1 MALLPKEEVAT
12 MDYGER
18 IAAVRKSLGLTQ
30 VEVARRLG
38 WSPPNYARIEKG
50 RITPSLKSL
59 EAIAAVLDMPL
70 SSLTTEGVL
79 PEEVPVI
86 AFASAGEA
94 VEFTDQG
101 YPAGGGMY
109 FLPRPPQFTDPN
121 GFGVEVA
128 GDSMVPKY
136 EDGQVVMVD
145 TRKRPVSGDYAVI
158 GLMNGEKY
166 VKRYREAGGLILLES
181 VNPLYPPIAV
191 QPHEVRFAY
200 KIVWVKER

>member
-1 MALLPKEEVAT
+1 ME
-12 MDYGER
+12 YGKR
-18 IAAVRKSLGLTQ
+18 IAAIRKSLRLTQ
-30 VEVARRLG
+30 AEVARRLG

-59 EAIAAVLDMPL
+59 EAIAFALDVPL
-70 SSLTTEGVL
+70 SELAGPL
-79 PEEVPVI
+79 PFSSEVPVI
-86 AFASAGEA
+86 AFVSAGPGVA
-94 VEFTDQG
+94 FTDQG

-121 GFGVEVA
+121 GFGVEVS

-145 TRKRPVSGDYAVI
+145 TRKRPVSGDYAVV
-158 GLMNGEKY
+158 GLMSGDKY
-166 VKRYREAGGLILLES
+166 VKRYREAGGMVILES
-181 VNPLYPPIAV
+181 VNPAYSPVVVEPS
-191 QPHEVRFAY
+191 EVRFAY

>member
-1 MALLPKEEVAT
+1 
-12 MDYGER
+12 MD
-18 IAAVRKSLGLTQ
+18 IAKKLAAVRKSLGLSQ
-30 VEVARRLG
+30 AEVARRLG

-50 RITPSLKSL
+50 RITPSFKSL
-59 EAIAAVLDMPL
+59 EAIAQALEVPL
-70 SSLTTEGVL
+70 AALTADRSLA
-79 PEEVPVI
+79 EEVPVI
-86 AFASAGEA
+86 AFVSAGPG

-121 GFGVEVA
+121 GFGVEVS

-145 TRKRPVSGDYAVI
+145 TRKRPVSGDYAVV
-158 GLMNGEKY
+158 GLMNGDKY
-166 VKRYREAGGLILLES
+166 VKRYREAGGMVILES
-181 VNPLYPPIAV
+181 VNPLYPPVVVA
-191 QPHEVRFAY
+191 PHDVRFAY

>member
-1 MALLPKEEVAT
+1 MDVAR
-12 MDYGER
+12 R
-18 IAAVRKSLGLTQ
+18 IAAMRMSRGLTQ
-30 VEVARRLG
+30 AEVARRLG

-59 EAIAAVLDMPL
+59 EAIAEVLDVPLAVLAEEDPL
-70 SSLTTEGVL
+70 S
-79 PEEVPVI
+79 PDVPVV
-86 AFASAGEA
+86 AFASAGPG

-109 FLPRPPQFTDPN
+109 FLPRPPNFTDPN
-121 GFGVEVA
+121 GFGVEVS

-145 TRKRPVSGDYAVI
+145 TRKRPVSGDYAVV
-158 GLMNGEKY
+158 GLMDGDKY
-166 VKRYREAGGLILLES
+166 VKRYREAGGVVVLES
-181 VNPLYPPIAV
+181 VNPLYPPIV
-191 QPHEVRFAY
+191 VPPEDVRFAY

>member
-1 MALLPKEEVAT
+1 MAWRLV
-12 MDYGER
+12 MDFAKR
-18 IAAVRKSLGLTQ
+18 LASVRKSLGLTQ
-30 VEVARRLG
+30 AEVARRLG

-50 RITPSLKSL
+50 RITPSLRSL
-59 EAIAAVLDMPL
+59 EAIAQAMEVPL
-70 SSLTTEGVL
+70 SMITQESLL
-79 PEEVPVI
+79 AEEVPVV

-158 GLMNGEKY
+158 GLMTGEKY
-166 VKRYREAGGLILLES
+166 VKRYREAGGRIILES
-181 VNPLYPPIAV
+181 VNPLYPPV
-191 QPHEVRFAY
+191 VVEPQEVRFAY

>member
-1 MALLPKEEVAT
+1 VTAVDFAK
-12 MDYGER
+12 R
-18 IAAVRKSLGLTQ
+18 IASIRKSLGLTQ
-30 VEVARRLG
+30 VEVARRLN

-50 RITPSLKSL
+50 RITPSLRSL
-59 EAIAAVLDMPL
+59 EAIAEALQVPL
-70 SSLTTEGVL
+70 ASLAEESALSG
-79 PEEVPVI
+79 EVPVI
-86 AFASAGEA
+86 AFVSAGPG

-121 GFGVEVA
+121 GFGVEVS

-158 GLMNGEKY
+158 GLMNGDKY
-166 VKRYREAGGLILLES
+166 VKRYREAGGLVILES
-181 VNPLYPPIAV
+181 VNPVYPPV
-191 QPHEVRFAY
+191 VVPNHEVRFAY
-200 KIVWVKER
+200 KIVWARER

>member
-1 MALLPKEEVAT
+1 

-18 IAAVRKSLGLTQ
+18 IAGVRKSLGLTQ

-38 WSPPNYARIEKG
+38 WSPPNFARIEKG
-50 RITPSLKSL
+50 RITPSLRSL
-59 EAIAAVLDMPL
+59 EAIAEVLDVPL
-70 SSLTTEGVL
+70 STLAAEGA
-79 PEEVPVI
+79 PAQEVPII
-86 AFASAGEA
+86 AFVSAGPG

-128 GDSMVPKY
+128 GDSMAPKY

-158 GLMNGEKY
+158 GLMNGDKY
-166 VKRYREAGGLILLES
+166 VKRYREGGGVVILES
-181 VNPLYPPIAV
+181 VNPLYPPIV
-191 QPHEVRFAY
+191 VEPHEVRFAY
-200 KIVWVKER
+200 KIVWARER

>member
-1 MALLPKEEVAT
+1 

-18 IAAVRKSLGLTQ
+18 IERVRKSLGLSQ
-30 VEVARRLG
+30 AEVARRLE

-50 RITPSLKSL
+50 RTTPSLRSI
-59 EAIAAVLDMPL
+59 EAIAEALEVPL
-70 SSLTTEGVL
+70 SALTQEGFASA
-79 PEEVPVI
+79 EVPVV
-86 AFASAGEA
+86 AFASAGPG

-158 GLMNGEKY
+158 GLMSGDKY
-166 VKRYREAGGLILLES
+166 VKRYRESGGMVVLES
-181 VNPLYPPIAV
+181 VNPLYPPV
-191 QPHEVRFAY
+191 VVDPSEVRFAY
-200 KIVWVKER
+200 KIVWVRER

>member
-1 MALLPKEEVAT
+1 MV
-12 MDYGER
+12 MD
-18 IAAVRKSLGLTQ
+18 IAKKLAAVRKSLGISQ
-30 VEVARRLG
+30 AEVARRLG

-50 RITPSLKSL
+50 RITPSFKSL
-59 EAIAAVLDMPL
+59 EAIAEALEVPL
-70 SSLTTEGVL
+70 SALTADRPLG
-79 PEEVPVI
+79 EEVPVI
-86 AFASAGEA
+86 AFVSAGPG

-121 GFGVEVA
+121 GFGVEVS

-145 TRKRPVSGDYAVI
+145 TRKRPVSGDYAVV
-158 GLMNGEKY
+158 GLMDGDKY
-166 VKRYREAGGLILLES
+166 VKRYREAGGRVILES
-181 VNPLYPPIAV
+181 VNPLYPPIV
-191 QPHEVRFAY
+191 VEPHEVRFAY

>member
-1 MALLPKEEVAT
+1 
-12 MDYGER
+12 MDMGER
-18 IAAVRKSLGLTQ
+18 IARIRRSLGLSQ
-30 VEVARRLG
+30 AEMARRLE

-59 EAIAAVLDMPL
+59 QAIAEALDVPL
-70 SSLTTEGVL
+70 SALTDGEALGG
-79 PEEVPVI
+79 EVPVV
-86 AFASAGEA
+86 AFASAGPG

-145 TRKRPVSGDYAVI
+145 TRKRPVSGDYAVV
-158 GLMNGEKY
+158 GLMDGDKY
-166 VKRYREAGGLILLES
+166 VKRYRESGGMVVLES
-181 VNPLYPPIAV
+181 VNPLYPPV
-191 QPHEVRFAY
+191 VVPPHEVRFAY
-200 KIVWVKER
+200 KIVWVRER

>member
-1 MALLPKEEVAT
+1 MDVAKRI
-12 MDYGER
+12 ER
-18 IAAVRKSLGLTQ
+18 VRKSSGLSQ
-30 VEVARRLG
+30 AEVARRLC
-38 WSPPNYARIEKG
+38 WSPSNYARIEKG

-59 EAIAAVLDMPL
+59 EAIAEVLEVPL
-70 SSLTTEGVL
+70 STLTADQPLV
-79 PEEVPVI
+79 EEVPVV
-86 AFASAGEA
+86 AFVSAGPG

-145 TRKRPVSGDYAVI
+145 TRKRPVNGEYAVI
-158 GLMNGEKY
+158 GLMNGDKY
-166 VKRYREAGGLILLES
+166 VKRYREAGGRVILES
-181 VNPLYPPIAV
+181 VNPLYPPIV
-191 QPHEVRFAY
+191 VEPHEVRFAY

>member
-1 MALLPKEEVAT
+1 
-12 MDYGER
+12 MDMGKR
-18 IAAVRKSLGLTQ
+18 IARIRRSLGLSQ
-30 VEVARRLG
+30 AEVARRLE

-50 RITPSLKSL
+50 RITPSLRSL
-59 EAIAAVLDMPL
+59 QAIAEVLEVPL
-70 SSLTTEGVL
+70 STLTDEEALGG
-79 PEEVPVI
+79 EVPVV
-86 AFASAGEA
+86 AFASAGPG

-145 TRKRPVSGDYAVI
+145 TRKRPVSGDYAVV
-158 GLMNGEKY
+158 GLMDGDKY
-166 VKRYREAGGLILLES
+166 VKRYRESGGMVVLES
-181 VNPLYPPIAV
+181 VNPLYPPV
-191 QPHEVRFAY
+191 VVPPHEVRFAY
-200 KIVWVKER
+200 KIVWVRER

>member
-1 MALLPKEEVAT
+1 

-18 IAAVRKSLGLTQ
+18 IAKLRKSLGLSQ
-30 VEVARRLG
+30 AEVARRLE

-50 RITPSLKSL
+50 RTTPSLRSM
-59 EAIAAVLDMPL
+59 EAIAEALEVPL
-70 SSLTTEGVL
+70 SALTQEAFIRG
-79 PEEVPVI
+79 EVPVV
-86 AFASAGEA
+86 AFASAGPG

-158 GLMNGEKY
+158 GLMGGDKY
-166 VKRYREAGGLILLES
+166 VKRYRESGGRVVLES
-181 VNPLYPPIAV
+181 VNPLYPPV
-191 QPHEVRFAY
+191 VVEPSEVRFAY
-200 KIVWVKER
+200 KIVWVRER

>member
-1 MALLPKEEVAT
+1 
-12 MDYGER
+12 MDIASR
-18 IAAVRKSLGLTQ
+18 IASVRKSLGLSQ
-30 VEVARRLG
+30 AEVARRLG

-50 RITPSLKSL
+50 RFTPSLKSL
-59 EAIAAVLDMPL
+59 EAIAEALEVPL
-70 SSLTTEGVL
+70 SALAEEHAMSD
-79 PEEVPVI
+79 EVPVV
-86 AFASAGEA
+86 AFASAGPG

-121 GFGVEVA
+121 GFGVEVS

-145 TRKRPVSGDYAVI
+145 TRKRPVSGDYAVV
-158 GLMNGEKY
+158 GLMNGDKY
-166 VKRYREAGGLILLES
+166 VKRYREGGGMVVLES
-181 VNPLYPPIAV
+181 VNPLYPPVVID
-191 QPHEVRFAY
+191 PSEVRFAY

>member
-1 MALLPKEEVAT
+1 
-12 MDYGER
+12 MDISGR
-18 IAAVRKSLGLTQ
+18 IASVRKSLGLSQ
-30 VEVARRLG
+30 AEVARRLG

-50 RITPSLKSL
+50 RFTPSLKSL
-59 EAIAAVLDMPL
+59 EAIAEALEVPL
-70 SSLTTEGVL
+70 SVL
-79 PEEVPVI
+79 AEEHPMGDEVPVV
-86 AFASAGEA
+86 AFASAGPG

-121 GFGVEVA
+121 GFGVEVS

-145 TRKRPVSGDYAVI
+145 TRKRPVSGDYAVV
-158 GLMNGEKY
+158 GLMNGDKY
-166 VKRYREAGGLILLES
+166 VKRYREAGGMVVLES
-181 VNPLYPPIAV
+181 VNPLYPPV
-191 QPHEVRFAY
+191 VVDPSELRFAY

>member
-1 MALLPKEEVAT
+1 

-18 IAAVRKSLGLTQ
+18 IVKLRKSLGLSQ
-30 VEVARRLG
+30 AEVARRLE

-50 RITPSLKSL
+50 RTTPSLRSM
-59 EAIAAVLDMPL
+59 EAIAEALEVPL
-70 SSLTTEGVL
+70 STLTQETFTSG
-79 PEEVPVI
+79 EVPVV
-86 AFASAGEA
+86 AFASAGPG

-158 GLMNGEKY
+158 GLMGGDKY
-166 VKRYREAGGLILLES
+166 VKRYRESGGRVVLES
-181 VNPLYPPIAV
+181 VNPIYPPV
-191 QPHEVRFAY
+191 VVEPSEVRFAY
-200 KIVWVKER
+200 KIVWVRER

>member
-1 MALLPKEEVAT
+1 MV
-12 MDYGER
+12 MD
-18 IAAVRKSLGLTQ
+18 IAKKLAAVRKSLGLSQ
-30 VEVARRLG
+30 AEVARRLG

-50 RITPSLKSL
+50 RITPSFKSL
-59 EAIAAVLDMPL
+59 EAIAEALEVPL
-70 SSLTTEGVL
+70 SALTADRPLG
-79 PEEVPVI
+79 EEVPVI
-86 AFASAGEA
+86 AFVSAGPG

-121 GFGVEVA
+121 GFGVEVS

-145 TRKRPVSGDYAVI
+145 TRKRPVSGDYAVV
-158 GLMNGEKY
+158 GLMNGDKY
-166 VKRYREAGGLILLES
+166 VKRYREAGGRVILES
-181 VNPLYPPIAV
+181 VNPLYPPV
-191 QPHEVRFAY
+191 VVEPHEVRFAY

>member
-1 MALLPKEEVAT
+1 
-12 MDYGER
+12 MDFARR
-18 IAAVRKSLGLTQ
+18 IETVRKSLGLTQ
-30 VEVARRLG
+30 AEVARRLG
-38 WSPPNYARIEKG
+38 WSPPNFARIEKG
-50 RITPSLKSL
+50 RITPSLRSL
-59 EAIAAVLDMPL
+59 EAIAEVLDVPL
-70 SSLTTEGVL
+70 STLAAESA
-79 PEEVPVI
+79 PAQEVPII
-86 AFASAGEA
+86 AFVSAGPG

-166 VKRYREAGGLILLES
+166 VKRYREAGGVVLLES

-191 QPHEVRFAY
+191 PPHEVRFAY
-200 KIVWVKER
+200 KIIWARER

>member
-1 MALLPKEEVAT
+1 

-18 IAAVRKSLGLTQ
+18 IASVRKSRGMTQ

-50 RITPSLKSL
+50 RITPSLRSL
-59 EAIAAVLDMPL
+59 QAIAEALEVALA
-70 SSLTTEGVL
+70 SLTGDI
-79 PEEVPVI
+79 PEAGQVPVV
-86 AFASAGEA
+86 AFASAGPG

-109 FLPRPPQFTDPN
+109 FIDRPSNFSDPN

-136 EDGQVVMVD
+136 EDGQVVLVD
-145 TRKRPVSGDYAVI
+145 TRKRPASGDYAVV
-158 GLMNGEKY
+158 GLMAGEKY
-166 VKRYREAGGLILLES
+166 VKRYRESGGMVVLES
-181 VNPLYPPIAV
+181 VNPLYPPVVVA
-191 QPHEVRFAY
+191 PHEVRFAY

>member
-1 MALLPKEEVAT
+1 
-12 MDYGER
+12 MD
-18 IAAVRKSLGLTQ
+18 IAKKLAAVRKSLGLTQ
-30 VEVARRLG
+30 AEVARRLG

-50 RITPSLKSL
+50 RITPSFKSL
-59 EAIAAVLDMPL
+59 EAIAEALEVPL
-70 SSLTTEGVL
+70 AALTADRPL
-79 PEEVPVI
+79 ADEVPVI
-86 AFASAGEA
+86 AFVSAGPG

-145 TRKRPVSGDYAVI
+145 TRKRPVSGDYAVV
-158 GLMNGEKY
+158 GLMNGDKY
-166 VKRYREAGGLILLES
+166 VKRYREAGGRVILES
-181 VNPLYPPIAV
+181 VNPLYPPIV
-191 QPHEVRFAY
+191 VEPHEVRFAY

>member
-1 MALLPKEEVAT
+1 
-12 MDYGER
+12 MDISSR
-18 IAAVRKSLGLTQ
+18 IASVRKSLGLSQ
-30 VEVARRLG
+30 AEVARRLG

-50 RITPSLKSL
+50 RFTPSLKSL
-59 EAIAAVLDMPL
+59 EAIAEALEVPL
-70 SSLTTEGVL
+70 SALAEERAMSD
-79 PEEVPVI
+79 EVPVV
-86 AFASAGEA
+86 AFASAGPG

-121 GFGVEVA
+121 GFGVEVS

-145 TRKRPVSGDYAVI
+145 TRKRPVSGDYAVV
-158 GLMNGEKY
+158 GLMSGDKY
-166 VKRYREAGGLILLES
+166 VKRYREGGGMVVLES
-181 VNPLYPPIAV
+181 VNPLYPPVVID
-191 QPHEVRFAY
+191 PSEVRFAY